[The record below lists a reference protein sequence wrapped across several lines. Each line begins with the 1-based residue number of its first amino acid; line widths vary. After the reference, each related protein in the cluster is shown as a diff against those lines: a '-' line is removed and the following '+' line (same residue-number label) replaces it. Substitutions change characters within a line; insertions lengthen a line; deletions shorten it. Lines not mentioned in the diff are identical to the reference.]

1 MTNNI
6 VNPWTPGTTYPPNS
20 VVRPTYVTGSSSNP
34 PTNADFESGG
44 GSLTGWTSSGSFVA
58 VTSGAYSGIAC
69 ASLPA
74 VSGTQ
79 TLINN
84 NHAATPTGVQVG
96 ASCYVNFGLVTSLAS
111 ARVTLTVYD
120 SGGSFIATFKGPQ
133 VFPATT
139 AGANGWKRIT
149 IAQQA
154 MLIGTAFVAV
164 GVEVINNSAAGPI
177 LIDTFS
183 WDLLANPFNA
193 NQLFY
198 AVQTGTGKSGQTEP
212 VWATTPPNITDGTV
226 TWSSQVPTSILW
238 VGEPMLK
245 SGSVEPGGFGGPAA
259 WPTQPGL
266 SVLDTLSVNQNLSW
280 VAVTPQVVDPNDST
294 LPPQSPYVMIASSKI
309 FVANTDIVNF
319 CATTNPLDWTSE
331 GDAGFLPTGL
341 QTYGGN
347 PFQAIGLYRSNGVF
361 FNSQGMQMWQLDE
374 DPANMALLEAIPIGS
389 TRQRALAPVNND
401 LFFLAAQGVRT
412 MGISAGSGNL
422 QAGDVGMPIDPLV
435 LAAVAYADA
444 NSLPCIGSYFPSA
457 GQYWLGI
464 PNFAAAAGT
473 YVSPPTDGVGTT
485 TIFVYTMSRVGEV
498 GAWSR
503 YVIPVVMQ
511 DFAQFGD
518 DLYIRALDS
527 HSNQIALKVVP
538 DGVADLQSG
547 ATATT
552 FTSIVQWPWLDD
564 GQPGQTKQLGGVDF
578 TVTLGSAGT
587 YTFQVGYDQSDTTA
601 FTTACT
607 LSGDT
612 VPGFMIPIPVMGPSF
627 SLRMTLTS
635 NTSWQVQAAALYLQD
650 QRLTS

>member
-1 MTNNI
+1 
-6 VNPWTPGTTYPPNS
+6 
-20 VVRPTYVTGSSSNP
+20 
-34 PTNADFESGG
+34 
-44 GSLTGWTSSGSFVA
+44 
-58 VTSGAYSGIAC
+58 
-69 ASLPA
+69 
-74 VSGTQ
+74 
-79 TLINN
+79 
-84 NHAATPTGVQVG
+84 
-96 ASCYVNFGLVTSLAS
+96 VNFGNVISSAS
-111 ARVTLTVYD
+111 ARMTLTVYD
-120 SGGSFIATFKGPQ
+120 NTHAFIATYTGNFAN
-133 VFPATT
+133 PAST
-139 AGANGWKRIT
+139 AAGNGWRKIT
-149 IAQQA
+149 IDDVP
-154 MLIGTAFVAV
+154 MLIGTAFVSV
-164 GVEVINNSAAGPI
+164 GISVINNSTAGPI
-177 LIDTFS
+177 LVDYFA

-245 SGSVEPGGFGGPAA
+245 SGTVEPGGFGGPAA

-280 VAVTPQVVDPNDST
+280 VALTPQVVDPNDST
-294 LPPQSPYVMIASSKI
+294 LPPASPYVMIASSKI

-319 CATTNPLDWTSE
+319 CATTNPLDWTTE
-331 GDAGFLPTGL
+331 GNAGYLPTGL

-361 FNSQGMQMWQLDE
+361 FNAQGMQMWQLDE

-389 TRQRALAPVNND
+389 TQHRALAPVNND

-435 LAAVAYADA
+435 QAAVAYAAA
-444 NSLPCIGSYFPSA
+444 NSLPCIGTYFPSA

-464 PNFAAAAGT
+464 PNFAAANGT
-473 YVSPPTDGVGTT
+473 YVSPPTDGNGTT

-503 YVIPVVMQ
+503 YVIPIVMQ
-511 DFAQFGD
+511 DFAQFGND
-518 DLYIRALDS
+518 MYVRGLDS
-527 HSNQIALKVVP
+527 HSAQIAVKVALGIFV
-538 DGVADLQSG
+538 DTVSTGTQ
-547 ATATT
+547 TT
-552 FTSIVQWPWLDD
+552 FNGIIQWPWLDD
-564 GQPGQTKQLGGVDF
+564 GQPGATKQLVGVDF
-578 TVTLGSAGT
+578 AVTLTNAGSG

-601 FTTACT
+601 FTATCT
-607 LSGDT
+607 LTGDT
-612 VPGFMIPIPVMGPSF
+612 IPGFIIPMAMMAPTF
-627 SLRMTLTS
+627 SLRMTMDSATGWS
-635 NTSWQVQAAALYLQD
+635 VQEANLYLQD